1 MNPEILAAAQ
11 TLWDYHQLHHR
22 LEKSDCLLVLGSNDP
37 RVAERGADL
46 SLQGWAPI
54 LVISGHEGVLTRGL
68 YGTSEAEHFADIAI
82 QRGVP
87 RDRILIENR
96 ARNTGENVLFS
107 KALLK
112 EKGLD
117 PQRFILVQKP
127 YMERRTYATFQKLW
141 PGKHALVTS
150 PQIRFADYPT
160 PELPLDHVI
169 QIMVGDFQRIMIY
182 PAKGF
187 QIEQP
192 VTPEAL
198 AAYEKLVRFGF
209 DQHLVRE

>member
-1 MNPEILAAAQ
+1 MKPEALAAAQ

-46 SLQGWAPI
+46 FIEGWAPI
-54 LVISGHEGVLTRGL
+54 LVISGHEGALTRGL
-68 YGTSEAEHFADIAI
+68 YGKSEAEYFADIAI

-87 RDRILIENR
+87 RERILIENR

-107 KALLK
+107 KALLH
-112 EKGLD
+112 EKGMD
-117 PQRFILVQKP
+117 PERFILVQKP

-150 PQIRFADYPT
+150 PQISLAGYPT
-160 PELPLDHVI
+160 ADLPMDYVI

-198 AAYEKLVRFGF
+198 AAYQTLVRLGY